1 MGVLLGNLYFCKS
14 ADNDQVYAVVVSSM
28 AAITAL
34 IFMVISIFVQY
45 RACAILF
52 PWEWILF
59 IFWAALVGIF
69 GKMYLHENPEMDSG
83 VKAMRT
89 AAVFDMYVSP
99 QLYM

>member
-1 MGVLLGNLYFCKS
+1 MGASLENLCLRKS

-59 IFWAALVGIF
+59 ILWAALVGIF

-89 AAVFDMYVSP
+89 AAIFDMYVSFP
-99 QLYM
+99 SYV